1 MSYRL
6 ALCFLR
12 GLPTTESSGK
22 LAPKTLLGRVWFEV
36 DVSMSAGG
44 VAPTEVLPTEAGDR
58 RELAFRGSAECW
70 RFSCHL
76 S

>member
-22 LAPKTLLGRVWFEV
+22 LAPKTLLGRVSFEGA
-36 DVSMSAGG
+36 VSTSAGG
-44 VAPTEVLPTEAGDR
+44 VAPTEVLPIDAGDR
-58 RELAFRGSAECW
+58 RELAFRGSAEC
-70 RFSCHL
+70 
-76 S
+76 